1 MFIYQSILRP
11 LRARFTTDQIA
22 IKELSREFAKKEII
36 PNAVHHDST
45 GEYPT
50 DIISKAWKLGLM
62 NLHIPK
68 ECGGPG
74 MGLLDSCIISEELA
88 YGCTGIQ
95 TAIEAN
101 NLAVRNLFYWF
112 RRDQLFWVDQKSSKN
127 VIYQG

>member
-1 MFIYQSILRP
+1 MFIYQQAFLCVYKAF
-11 LRARFTTDQIA
+11 LTTEQRAIQ
-22 IKELSREFAKKEII
+22 ELSREFAKKEIV
-36 PNAVHHDST
+36 PKASFHDST

-50 DIISKAWKLGLM
+50 EIIKKAWELGLM

-68 ECGGPG
+68 EYGGAG

-101 NLAVRNLFYWF
+101 NLAVSCNFIY
-112 RRDQLFWVDQKSSKN
+112 RRLQ
-127 VIYQG
+127 